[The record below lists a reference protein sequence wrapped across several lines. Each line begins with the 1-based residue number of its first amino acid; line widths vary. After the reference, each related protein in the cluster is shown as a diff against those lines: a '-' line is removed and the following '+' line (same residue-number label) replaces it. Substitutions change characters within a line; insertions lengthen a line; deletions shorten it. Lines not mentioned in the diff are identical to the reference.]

1 MRKFLTSF
9 LLSMTATVSLFAAH
23 EQTLAI
29 IKPDAV
35 ASNHIGDII
44 ARLEKN
50 GLRVEGL
57 KLTRLHKAQAE
68 KLYEIHKDRPF
79 YNDLVAFMSSGP
91 VVVIALEGENGV
103 AKNREIIGATNPKD
117 AAKGTIRADFA
128 SSVTQNA
135 IHGSDSVENAKNEI
149 AFFFT
154 PDELF
159 LTK

>member
-1 MRKFLTSF
+1 MRKFIASSILCLTTS
-9 LLSMTATVSLFAAH
+9 LSLFAAH

-44 ARLEKN
+44 ARLEQN

-57 KLTRLHKAQAE
+57 KMTRLQKAQAE
-68 KLYEIHKDRPF
+68 KFYEIHKDRPF
-79 YNDLVAFMSSGP
+79 YSDLVAFMSSGP
-91 VVVIALEGENGV
+91 IVAIALAGDNGV
-103 AKNREIIGATNPKD
+103 AKNREVIGATNPKE

-128 SSVTQNA
+128 TSLTKNA

-149 AFFFT
+149 NFFFRSE
-154 PDELF
+154 ELY
-159 LTK
+159 LEK